1 MKYIKLYENFN
12 DFDMTSAI
20 QGFYQGIV
28 TNLVGGYA
36 ESNNEEDLKD
46 LLDALKVT
54 NNLDKLDAI
63 LDELKISRV
72 QLYRKVKALIGYNI
86 NDYLLSVRIQKAKF
100 LLGDDNFSISEIAYK
115 VGFTS
120 QSYFST
126 VFKSK
131 VFFTP
136 SEYREEKKKNK

>member
-28 TNLVGGYA
+28 TNL
-36 ESNNEEDLKD
+36 KD

-63 LDELKISRV
+63 LDELKNQKYDTLISV
-72 QLYRKVKALIGYNI
+72 
-86 NDYLLSVRIQKAKF
+86 
-100 LLGDDNFSISEIAYK
+100 LGKGGCNISEDEFK
-115 VGFTS
+115 RTE
-120 QSYFST
+120 YF
-126 VFKSK
+126 
-131 VFFTP
+131 
-136 SEYREEKKKNK
+136 RNL